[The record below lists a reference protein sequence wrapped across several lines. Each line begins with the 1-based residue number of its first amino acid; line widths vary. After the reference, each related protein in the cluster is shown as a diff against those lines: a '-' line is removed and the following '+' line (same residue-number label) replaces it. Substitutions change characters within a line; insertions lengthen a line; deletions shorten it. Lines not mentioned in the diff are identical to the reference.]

1 WALLNI
7 LTLSLSFMLVF
18 TAFQTTGMLE
28 ESVLEAA
35 QNDTGQDFTGAGYKS
50 LSIIYL
56 VFAVFNW
63 ISPMIVALLGAKVSM
78 IASALIY
85 NAFCASFLRPAL
97 WSLYLGSVLLGIAA
111 AVIWTA
117 QGAFLT
123 ANSSSETMG
132 RNSGLFWAI
141 FQTSLLWGNLYVT
154 LSFSGKPEI
163 SSDDRWKLFLILT
176 IVGCCGS
183 AFMLLFRSR
192 TAQSDDDDIDAS
204 VNADLAT
211 LDRPSASSI
220 VVNTLRQSVQLLRDT
235 PMQLLIST
243 FIYSGLELTFM
254 SGVYGTM
261 LHHTRQFG
269 DSVSS
274 LIGQSGI
281 AIAAGE
287 ILAGFLFSILGT
299 FTNKFGRDPVV
310 LLGYLVH
317 TCTFYLAFV
326 NLPMDSPIRDTSGR
340 IYFLQANPAAA
351 LVGAFLLGF
360 GDACYNTQLISVLGC
375 VYPSQSAPAFALFK
389 FFQSAAASIA
399 FFYSTYLLMQWQL
412 LLLVVFGCFGTISF
426 FACEQRFR
434 NTASIGYSVID

>member
-1 WALLNI
+1 MNWALLNI

-261 LHHTRQFG
+261 LHHTRQL
-269 DSVSS
+269 VT
-274 LIGQSGI
+274 
-281 AIAAGE
+281 A
-287 ILAGFLFSILGT
+287 
-299 FTNKFGRDPVV
+299 DPVV